1 MRALTPQDYTR
12 YAIVTDPQISPD
24 ALTVA
29 YVVTQANAE
38 ADVQESSIWMAT
50 LGGAAEPRCIVPAHS
65 SAPRFSPDGRWL
77 AYLAGRGA
85 AQQLF
90 VVPLSGGDARQLTF
104 APRAVTQPAW
114 SPDSALLAC
123 VTRDGGPAVPAEDDP
138 VAKNAGRVVRHL
150 REAFDG
156 TGWLDGTARLVVL
169 DLEGAARFVSDEHAD
184 AEAPAWSP
192 DGSEIAYISDREPG
206 ARDRAYRG
214 DVWVVPA
221 DGSGDARK
229 LTASS
234 GPVSHPSWSPDG
246 QAIAYLG
253 NDAGDSMWAAPTE
266 VRVVD
271 AAGGPIERLTIE
283 WDRSAGMRG
292 VLEGAQLAWVP
303 DGTALL
309 FTGADRGYAGL
320 WQVGRRG
327 GAVQPIISGD
337 RHVPALAVA
346 SEGCS
351 VVFAQRGIDRWP
363 ALHAASIDGT
373 GERAV
378 AQPNAALADE
388 VELRPAERIVHV
400 ASDGTEIE
408 SFVIRPASGSSRPK
422 LLLDV
427 HGGPHGWHPSPAARV
442 WALQQ
447 VAASA
452 GYAVVLPNP
461 RGSLGYG
468 AKFTEA
474 VVRDWG
480 GADFDD
486 IVGAV
491 DAAVAATGADPEQQ
505 YLWGYSYGGY
515 MASWAVGHT
524 DRFRAAV
531 IGAPVGDLVSMALTS
546 DITGFSV
553 FENGHPFEDAQL
565 LRDRS
570 PVTHLAN
577 ATTPSLVFVH
587 DGDLRCPPSQ
597 AHEVFTALRLAGCET
612 ELVRYPGG
620 FHGVAAPSQVV
631 DQIERSLAW
640 FRAHSGSG

>member
-1 MRALTPQDYTR
+1 MRALTPQDYKR
-12 YAIVTDPQISPD
+12 YAVVTDPQVSPD
-24 ALTVA
+24 GLTAA
-29 YVVTQANAE
+29 YVVTRANA
-38 ADVQESSIWMAT
+38 ADDIQESSIWMAA
-50 LGGAAEPRCIVPAHS
+50 LAAPTEPRCVVAAHS
-65 SAPRFSPDGRWL
+65 SSPRFSPDGQWL

-90 VVPLSGGDARQLTF
+90 VAPLAGGAARQVTF

-114 SPDSALLAC
+114 APDSALLVC
-123 VTRDGGPAVPAEDDP
+123 VTRDGGRATPRDDDP

-156 TGWLDGTARLVVL
+156 TGWLDGTARLVVVDL
-169 DLEGAARFVSDEHAD
+169 DGVARFISDDHAD
-184 AEAPAWSP
+184 ADSPAWAP
-192 DGSEIAYISDREPG
+192 DGREIAYVSDRERG

-214 DVWVVPA
+214 DLWVVGT
-221 DGSGDARK
+221 DGARDARR

-234 GPVSHPSWSPDG
+234 GPVGHPCWSPAGD
-246 QAIAYLG
+246 ALAYLG
-253 NDAGDSMWAAPTE
+253 NDAGESMWAAPTE
-266 VRVVD
+266 VRIV
-271 AAGGPIERLTIE
+271 AAGGGAIERLTIE

-292 VLEGAQLAWVP
+292 VLEGAQLAWTP
-303 DGTALL
+303 TGDALL
-309 FTGADRGYAGL
+309 FAGVDRGFAGL
-320 WQVGRRG
+320 WRVGRG
-327 GAVQPIISGD
+327 GAPVRPVVSGD

-346 SEGCS
+346 LDGSS
-351 VVFAQRGIDRWP
+351 IVFAERGIDRWP
-363 ALHAASIDGT
+363 ALSAASIDGS
-373 GERAV
+373 GERVV
-378 AQPNAALADE
+378 AQPNAALAEE
-388 VELRPAERIVHV
+388 VELRPAERVVHV
-400 ASDGTEIE
+400 ASDGMEIE
-408 SFVIRPASGSSRPK
+408 SFVIRPAAGSESPK
-422 LLLDV
+422 VLVDV

-442 WALQQ
+442 WTLQQ
-447 VAASA
+447 VAAA
-452 GYAVVLPNP
+452 NGYVVVLPNP

-480 GADFDD
+480 AADFDD
-486 IVGAV
+486 IVGAT
-491 DAAVAATGADPEQQ
+491 DAAIAATGADAGQQ

-515 MASWAVGHT
+515 IASWAVGHT

-546 DITGFSV
+546 DITGFSI
-553 FENGHPFEDAQL
+553 FETGHPFRDAEL
-565 LRDRS
+565 LRERS
-570 PVTHLAN
+570 PVTHLAD

-631 DQIERSLAW
+631 DQLERSLAW
-640 FRAHSGSG
+640 FRDHA